1 MSNGSSSTLK
11 IHPHFK
17 MIFWAVISFTFLSFC
32 GVSVLSIF
40 NPEAK
45 TMAEIPILQKNL
57 YELCRFGWQSGL
69 GAIIGLVGGN
79 ATSQ

>member
-1 MSNGSSSTLK
+1 MSNSSSSTLK

-17 MIFWAVISFTFLSFC
+17 LVFWAVVSFTFLSFC
-32 GVSVLSIF
+32 GMIVLSLC

-57 YELCRFGWQSGL
+57 YELCKFGWQSGL
-69 GAIIGLVGGN
+69 GAILGLVGGN
-79 ATSQ
+79 VSSQ